1 MKRTYTLSIAVLAI
15 AAGLWMTPASAQ
27 PKFECAHAIV
37 LMLGVGY

>member
-1 MKRTYTLSIAVLAI
+1 MKRHVTLSIAILAI

-27 PKFECAHAIV
+27 PRCDAAHAFV